1 MESLVIPGKIDP
13 TKKIIRQARRPR
25 EIDIWDEIGKA
36 YGQEN
41 EPTPLPGGI
50 IFRRRVLGKN
60 PREQS

>member
-41 EPTPLPGGI
+41 EPTTLPGGI